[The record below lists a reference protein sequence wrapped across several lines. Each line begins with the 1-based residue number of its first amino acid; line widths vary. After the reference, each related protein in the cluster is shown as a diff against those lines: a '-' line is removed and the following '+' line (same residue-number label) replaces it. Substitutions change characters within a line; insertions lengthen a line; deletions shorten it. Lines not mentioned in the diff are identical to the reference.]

1 LTIGRAEG
9 WMVLE
14 EEAERRSKAGWR
26 GSVVK
31 HAAVWRASALF
42 YPLNQI
48 EMIEVFL
55 FGIV

>member
-1 LTIGRAEG
+1 
-9 WMVLE
+9 MVLE
-14 EEAERRSKAGWR
+14 EKVERRSKAGWR
-26 GSVVK
+26 GSAVK
-31 HAAVWRASALF
+31 HAAVCHASALF

>member
-1 LTIGRAEG
+1 
-9 WMVLE
+9 MVLE
-14 EEAERRSKAGWR
+14 EKAERRSKAGWR
-26 GSVVK
+26 GSAVK
-31 HAAVWRASALF
+31 HAAVCHASALF